1 MRLPRQPVSD
11 CYGYD
16 RGTPIDRHY
25 IDRFLTHHAE
35 HICGHV
41 LEVKDDTYARRF
53 GGDRVEVTVVDND
66 HPNPRATLHADIADS
81 RALPG
86 ATFDC
91 ILLTQ
96 TLQLIARPAA
106 VLRNLEQALR
116 RDGALLLTAPTV
128 GRISPSAAGSDHW
141 RITPVGLARLF
152 AETWSGPT
160 TITSYGNFRAYLGA
174 LIGEAAEELT
184 ITELDELDPR
194 YPLIAC
200 AVAQRYR

>member
-25 IDRFLTHHAE
+25 IDQFLTHHAG
-35 HICGHV
+35 HIRGHV

-53 GGDRVEVTVVDND
+53 GGDRVEVTIVDND
-66 HPNPRATLHADIADS
+66 HANPHATLHADIADP

-106 VLRNLEQALR
+106 ALRNLEQALR
-116 RDGALLLTAPTV
+116 RGGALLLTAPTV
-128 GRISPSAAGSDHW
+128 GRISPSAAAGDHW
-141 RITPVGLARLF
+141 RVTPVGLAHLF

-160 TITSYGNFRAYLGA
+160 TITSYGNLRACLGA
-174 LIGEAAEELT
+174 LIGEAAEELA

-200 AVAQRYR
+200 AVAHRYR